1 MSQQES
7 TQRITIEEEL
17 KHSYLD
23 YAMSVIIGRALPDVR
38 DGLKPVHRR
47 ILYAMRELSNDWN
60 KPYKKSARIVGDV
73 IGKYHPH
80 GDTAVYDA
88 LVRMAQHFSM
98 RYRLVDGQGNFG
110 SVDGDPPAA
119 MRYTEVRQNKLAH
132 EFLTDLDKETVDFAP
147 NYDSSLDEPTVLPTL
162 VPNLL
167 INGASGIA
175 VGMACNI
182 PPHNLNEVVDALIA
196 TIDNPQIEL
205 EELLGIIPG
214 PDFPTA
220 GLLYGARGL
229 REAYTTGKGLIK
241 VRARVEVEGVDGE
254 QQRLVINELPFQ
266 VNKARLLERIA
277 ELVKEKR
284 IEGIRDIR
292 DESDRQGMRVVIELK
307 RDEHAEVLLNNLYK
321 QTNMEV
327 TFGINMLAIVHNRPE
342 LLSLKEILG
351 HFLEHR
357 RTVVMRRTVF
367 ELRRA
372 EERAH
377 ILEGLKIALEN
388 IDAIIELIKRAPNP
402 KEAKAQLMGEY
413 GLTDKQAQAILEM
426 RLQRLTGLERQRILE
441 EHRKILDEIA
451 RLRKI
456 LEDESLLL
464 SVVRQ
469 ELIELKEEYGDGRRT
484 EIIRDVEEL
493 DLIDYITE
501 EDMVVTVSHAGYIKR
516 SPVQLYRS
524 QRRGGKGRSGTRPRE
539 EDFVELLFVASTHD
553 YLLFFTNLGRIHWLK
568 VYQLPEAGP
577 LARGKAIVNL
587 LPLQEAE
594 RVATILPVR
603 EFETDMYV
611 VMATRKGVVK
621 KTALMAY
628 GKPRAGGIIALKID
642 EDDELINVRL
652 TDGSQQLFFTTQA
665 GKALRCREEEIRP
678 IGRVTRGVKGMNVDG
693 SSLVGMEVV
702 SEEATI
708 LTVSEN
714 GYGKRTRTKEYPLRH
729 RGGKGVLSMRTTER
743 NGPVV
748 GFRQVWDSDEIMLI
762 TDRGLLIRMKVNEI
776 SIIGRVT
783 QGVRLIN
790 IPEDERVVD
799 MAILAE
805 SEEEEP
811 EGDEAA
817 DSGQQAEDS

>member
-1 MSQQES
+1 MNQQERS
-7 TQRITIEEEL
+7 ESITIEDEI

-47 ILYAMRELSNDWN
+47 ILYAMRELANDWN

-80 GDTAVYDA
+80 GDAAVYDA
-88 LVRMAQHFSM
+88 LVRMAQAFSM
-98 RYRLVDGQGNFG
+98 RYTLVDGQGNFG

-132 EFLTDLDKETVDFAP
+132 EFLTDLDKETADFAP
-147 NYDSSLDEPTVLPTL
+147 NYDSSLEEPSVLPTL

-167 INGASGIA
+167 INGSSGIA

-182 PPHNLNEVVDALIA
+182 PPHNLSEVIDGLIA
-196 TIDNPQIEL
+196 VIDDPQTDL
-205 EELLGIIPG
+205 QRLLSIIPG

-220 GLLYGARGL
+220 GLIYGSAGI
-229 REAYTTGKGLIK
+229 REAYATGKGLIK
-241 VRARVEVEGVDGE
+241 VRARVEVEDLNGD
-254 QQRLVINELPFQ
+254 QQRIVITELPFQ

-277 ELVKEKR
+277 ELVKQKR
-284 IEGIRDIR
+284 LEGIRDIR
-292 DESDRQGMRVVIELK
+292 DESDREGMRVAIDLK
-307 RDEHAEVLLNNLYK
+307 RDEHAEVILNNLYK
-321 QTNMEV
+321 LTNMEV

-342 LLSLKEILG
+342 LLSLKEILE
-351 HFLEHR
+351 HFLDHR
-357 RTVVMRRTVF
+357 RTVVLRRTAF
-367 ELRRA
+367 QLRRA
-372 EERAH
+372 EERGH

-388 IDAIIELIKRAPNP
+388 LDAIIELIKSAPNP
-402 KEAKAQLMGEY
+402 KEARVQLMEQY
-413 GLTDKQAQAILEM
+413 GLSEKQAQAILDM
-426 RLQRLTGLERQRILE
+426 RLQRLTGLERQKILE
-441 EHRKILDEIA
+441 EHGEILEEIA

-456 LEDESLLL
+456 LEDETLLM
-464 SVVRQ
+464 SMVRQ
-469 ELIELKEEYGDGRRT
+469 ELLQLKEEYGDGRRT
-484 EIIRDVEEL
+484 EIVQDVQEL

-516 SPVQLYRS
+516 SPVHLYRS
-524 QRRGGKGRSGTRPRE
+524 QRRGGKGRTGTRPRQ
-539 EDFVELLFVASTHD
+539 EDFVEQLFVASTHD
-553 YLLFFTNLGRIHWLK
+553 YLLFFTNLGLIHWLK
-568 VYQLPEAGP
+568 VYQLPEASP

-587 LPLQEAE
+587 LQLQESE

-621 KTALMAY
+621 KTDLMAY

-642 EDDELINVRL
+642 EDDELICARL
-652 TDGSQQLFFTTQA
+652 TDGRQQLFFTTRA
-665 GKALRCREEEIRP
+665 GKSLRAREDEVRP
-678 IGRVTRGVKGMNVDG
+678 MGRVARGVKGMAVDG
-693 SSLVGMEVV
+693 SSLVGMEII

-714 GYGKRTRTKEYPLRH
+714 GFGKRTATREYPLRR

-748 GFRQVWDSDEIMLI
+748 GFRQVGENDEIMLI
-762 TDRGLLIRMKVNEI
+762 TDRGRIIRMMVSEI
-776 SIIGRVT
+776 SVIGRIT
-783 QGVRLIN
+783 QGVRLID
-790 IPEDERVVD
+790 IEPGERVVD
-799 MAILAE
+799 LASLAE
-805 SEEEEP
+805 TEEEE
-811 EGDEAA
+811 
-817 DSGQQAEDS
+817 

>member
-7 TQRITIEEEL
+7 TQRIAIEDEL

-80 GDTAVYDA
+80 GDAAVYDA

-147 NYDSSLDEPTVLPTL
+147 NYDSSLDEPTVLPTS

-205 EELLGIIPG
+205 EELLAIIPG

-220 GLLYGARGL
+220 GLMYGAAGIRA
-229 REAYTTGKGLIK
+229 AYSTGRGLIK
-241 VRARVEVEGVDGE
+241 VRARVEVEELDGN
-254 QQRLVINELPFQ
+254 QQRIVINELPFQ
-266 VNKARLLERIA
+266 VNKAKLLERIA
-277 ELVKEKR
+277 ELVKLKR

-292 DESDRQGMRVVIELK
+292 DESDRQGMRVAIDLK

-321 QTNMEV
+321 YTNMEV

-357 RTVVMRRTVF
+357 RTVVMRRTGF

-441 EHRKILDEIA
+441 EYQTLVEKIA
-451 RLRKI
+451 SLRKI

-469 ELIELKEEYGDGRRT
+469 ELLELKEGYGDGRRT
-484 EIIRDVEEL
+484 EIVWDIEEL

-587 LPLQEAE
+587 LQLQEAE

-603 EFETDMYV
+603 EFEADMYV

-621 KTALMAY
+621 KTELMAF

-652 TDGSQQLFFTTQA
+652 TDGRQQLFFTTKA

-714 GYGKRTRTKEYPLRH
+714 GYGKRTRTTEYPLRR

-748 GFRQVWDSDEIMLI
+748 GFRQVGDSDEIMLI

-790 IPEDERVVD
+790 IPQDERVVD

-811 EGDEAA
+811 AGDEAA
-817 DSGQQAEDS
+817 GS

>member
-1 MSQQES
+1 MNQEQHS
-7 TQRITIEEEL
+7 ESISIEDEL

-47 ILYAMRELSNDWN
+47 ILYAMRELGNDWN

-80 GDTAVYDA
+80 GDAAVYDA
-88 LVRMAQHFSM
+88 LVRMAQDFSM
-98 RYRLVDGQGNFG
+98 RYGLVDGQGNFG

-132 EFLTDLDKETVDFAP
+132 EFLTDLDKETVDFVP
-147 NYDSSLDEPTVLPTL
+147 NYDSSMEEPSVLPTL

-167 INGASGIA
+167 INGSSGIA
-175 VGMACNI
+175 VGMASNI
-182 PPHNLNEVVDALIA
+182 PPHNLSEIIDGLIA

-205 EELLGIIPG
+205 EELLAIIPG

-220 GLLYGARGL
+220 GLMYGAAGI
-229 REAYTTGKGLIK
+229 REAYSTGRGLIK
-241 VRARVEVEGVDGE
+241 LRARVEVEELDGDR
-254 QQRLVINELPFQ
+254 QRIVISELPFQ
-266 VNKARLLERIA
+266 VNKAKLLERIA
-277 ELVKEKR
+277 ELVKLKR
-284 IEGIRDIR
+284 IDGIRDIR
-292 DESDRQGMRVVIELK
+292 DESDRQGMRVAIDLK
-307 RDEHAEVLLNNLYK
+307 RGEHAEVLLNNLYK
-321 QTNMEV
+321 YTNMEV

-342 LLSLKEILG
+342 LLSLKDILG

-357 RTVVMRRTVF
+357 RTIVLRRTAF

-441 EHRKILDEIA
+441 EYQTLLEEIA
-451 RLRKI
+451 RLRQI
-456 LEDESLLL
+456 LEDESLLMG
-464 SVVRQ
+464 VVRQ
-469 ELIELKEEYGDGRRT
+469 ELLELKEGYGDGRRT
-484 EIIRDVEEL
+484 EIVGDIEGL

-516 SPVQLYRS
+516 SPVQIYRS

-587 LPLQEAE
+587 LQLQEKE

-621 KTALMAY
+621 KTELMAF

-642 EDDELINVRL
+642 QDDELMNVRL
-652 TDGSQQLFFTTQA
+652 TDGSKQLFFTTQA

-678 IGRVTRGVKGMNVDG
+678 MGRVARGVKGMNVDG

-714 GYGKRTRTKEYPLRH
+714 GYGKRTRTKEYPLRR
-729 RGGKGVLSMRTTER
+729 RGGKGVLSIRTTER

-748 GFRQVWDSDEIMLI
+748 GFRQVWDDDEIMLI
-762 TDRGLLIRMKVNEI
+762 TDRGRLIRMKVNEI
-776 SIIGRVT
+776 SVIGRVT
-783 QGVRLIN
+783 QGVRLID
-790 IPEDERVVD
+790 IEPGERVVD
-799 MAILAE
+799 MTSLVE
-805 SEEEEP
+805 SEEEE
-811 EGDEAA
+811 G
-817 DSGQQAEDS
+817 SED

>member
-1 MSQQES
+1 MDQPES
-7 TQRITIEEEL
+7 SQRITIEDEL

-80 GDTAVYDA
+80 GDAAVYDA
-88 LVRMAQHFSM
+88 LVRMAQYFSM

-132 EFLTDLDKETVDFAP
+132 EFLTDLDKETVDFVP
-147 NYDSSLDEPTVLPTL
+147 NYDSSMEEPSVLPTL

-182 PPHNLNEVVDALIA
+182 PPHNMSEVIEALIA
-196 TIDNPQIEL
+196 TIDNPQIEF
-205 EELLGIIPG
+205 EDLLAIIPG

-220 GLLYGARGL
+220 GLMYGARGI
-229 REAYTTGKGLIK
+229 REAYSTGRGLIK
-241 VRARVEVEGVDGE
+241 VLARVEVEELDGDR
-254 QQRLVINELPFQ
+254 QRIVITELPFQ

-277 ELVKEKR
+277 ELVKLKR

-292 DESDRQGMRVVIELK
+292 DESDRRGMRVAIDLK

-321 QTNMEV
+321 YTNMEV

-342 LLSLKEILG
+342 LLPLKAILG

-357 RTVVMRRTVF
+357 RTVVLRRTAF

-372 EERAH
+372 EDRAH
-377 ILEGLKIALEN
+377 ILEGLRIALEN
-388 IDAIIELIKRAPNP
+388 IDAIIELIKQAPNP
-402 KEAKAQLMGEY
+402 KKARAQLMVEY
-413 GLTDKQAQAILEM
+413 GLSEKQAQAILEM

-451 RLRKI
+451 QLRKI
-456 LEDESLLL
+456 MEDESLLM

-484 EIIRDVEEL
+484 EIVRDVQEL

-587 LPLQEAE
+587 LQLQAAE

-621 KTALMAY
+621 KTELMAY

-652 TDGSQQLFFTTQA
+652 TDGRQQLFFTTKA

-714 GYGKRTRTKEYPLRH
+714 GYGKRTRTKEYPLRR

-790 IPEDERVVD
+790 IPQDERVVD

-805 SEEEEP
+805 PEEDEEP
-811 EGDEAA
+811 AGDEAA
-817 DSGQQAEDS
+817 DSQE

>member
-1 MSQQES
+1 MDQPES
-7 TQRITIEEEL
+7 SQRITIEDEL

-80 GDTAVYDA
+80 GDAAVYDA

-132 EFLTDLDKETVDFAP
+132 EFLTDLDKETVDFVP
-147 NYDSSLDEPTVLPTL
+147 NYDSSMEEPSVLPTL

-182 PPHNLNEVVDALIA
+182 PPHNLSEVIEALIA

-205 EELLGIIPG
+205 EELLAIIPG

-220 GLLYGARGL
+220 GLMYGARGI
-229 REAYTTGKGLIK
+229 REAYSTGRGLIK
-241 VRARVEVEGVDGE
+241 VRARVEVEELDGDR
-254 QQRLVINELPFQ
+254 QRIVITELPFQ

-277 ELVKEKR
+277 ELVKLKR

-292 DESDRQGMRVVIELK
+292 DESDRRGMRVAIDLK
-307 RDEHAEVLLNNLYK
+307 RDEHGEVLLNNLYK
-321 QTNMEV
+321 YTNMEV

-342 LLSLKEILG
+342 LLPLKAILG

-357 RTVVMRRTVF
+357 RTVVLRRTAF

-388 IDAIIELIKRAPNP
+388 IDAIIELIKQAPNP
-402 KEAKAQLMGEY
+402 KEARAQLMVEY
-413 GLTDKQAQAILEM
+413 GLSEKQAQAILEM

-441 EHRKILDEIA
+441 EHHKILDEIA

-456 LEDESLLL
+456 MEDESLLM

-484 EIIRDVEEL
+484 EIVRDVQEL

-587 LPLQEAE
+587 LQLQAAE

-621 KTALMAY
+621 KTELMAF
-628 GKPRAGGIIALKID
+628 GKPRTGGIIALKID
-642 EDDELINVRL
+642 KDDELINVRL
-652 TDGSQQLFFTTQA
+652 TDGRQQLFFTTKA

-714 GYGKRTRTKEYPLRH
+714 GYGKRTRTKEYPLRR

-790 IPEDERVVD
+790 IPRDERVVD

-805 SEEEEP
+805 PEEEEP
-811 EGDEAA
+811 AGDEAA
-817 DSGQQAEDS
+817 DSPSTSSG

>member
-1 MSQQES
+1 LPEEVMNQEERS
-7 TQRITIEEEL
+7 ESIKIEDEI

-80 GDTAVYDA
+80 GDAAVYDA
-88 LVRMAQHFSM
+88 LVRMAQGFSM
-98 RYRLVDGQGNFG
+98 RYTLVDGQGNFG

-132 EFLTDLDKETVDFAP
+132 EFLADLDKETADFAP
-147 NYDSSLDEPTVLPTL
+147 NYDSSLEEPSVLPTL

-167 INGASGIA
+167 INGSSGIA

-182 PPHNLNEVVDALIA
+182 PPHNLPEVIDGLIA
-196 TIDNPQIEL
+196 IIDDPQTDL
-205 EELLGIIPG
+205 QRLLSIIPG

-220 GLLYGARGL
+220 GLIYGSAGI
-229 REAYTTGKGLIK
+229 REAYATGKGLIK
-241 VRARVEVEGVDGE
+241 VRARVEVEDVNGD
-254 QQRLVINELPFQ
+254 QQRIVITELPFQ

-277 ELVKEKR
+277 ELVKQKR

-292 DESDRQGMRVVIELK
+292 DESDREGMRVAIDLK
-307 RDEHAEVLLNNLYK
+307 RDEHAEVILNNLYK
-321 QTNMEV
+321 LTNMEV

-342 LLSLKEILG
+342 LLSLKEILE

-357 RTVVMRRTVF
+357 RTVVMRRTAF
-367 ELRRA
+367 QLRRA
-372 EERAH
+372 EERGH

-388 IDAIIELIKRAPNP
+388 LDAIIELIKGAPNP
-402 KEAKAQLMGEY
+402 KEARVQLMEQY
-413 GLTDKQAQAILEM
+413 GLAEKQAQAILDM
-426 RLQRLTGLERQRILE
+426 RLQRLTGLERQKIME
-441 EHRKILDEIA
+441 EHRDILEEIA

-456 LEDESLLL
+456 LEDETLLMSL
-464 SVVRQ
+464 VRQ
-469 ELIELKEEYGDGRRT
+469 ELLELKETYGDGRRT
-484 EIIRDVEEL
+484 VIVQDVQEL

-516 SPVQLYRS
+516 SPVHLYRS
-524 QRRGGKGRSGTRPRE
+524 QRRGGKGRTGTRPRQ

-553 YLLFFTNLGRIHWLK
+553 SLLFFTNLGLIHWLK
-568 VYQLPEAGP
+568 VYQLPEASP

-587 LPLQEAE
+587 LQLQESE

-603 EFETDMYV
+603 EFEIDMYV

-621 KTALMAY
+621 KTDLMAY

-642 EDDELINVRL
+642 EDDELICARI
-652 TDGSQQLFFTTQA
+652 TDGRQQLFFTTRA
-665 GKALRCREEEIRP
+665 GKSLRVREDEIRP
-678 IGRVTRGVKGMNVDG
+678 MGRVARGVKGMAVDG
-693 SSLVGMEVV
+693 NSLVGMEVI

-714 GYGKRTRTKEYPLRH
+714 GFGKRTATREYPLRR

-748 GFRQVWDSDEIMLI
+748 GFRQVDENDEIMLI
-762 TDRGLLIRMKVNEI
+762 TDRGRIIRMMVNEI
-776 SIIGRVT
+776 SVIGRIT
-783 QGVRLIN
+783 QGVRLID
-790 IPEDERVVD
+790 IEPGERVVD
-799 MAILAE
+799 LASLAE
-805 SEEEEP
+805 TDEEEE
-811 EGDEAA
+811 
-817 DSGQQAEDS
+817 

>member
-1 MSQQES
+1 MNQE
-7 TQRITIEEEL
+7 QRSESIKIEDEI

-47 ILYAMRELSNDWN
+47 ILYAMRELANDWN

-80 GDTAVYDA
+80 GDAAVYDA
-88 LVRMAQHFSM
+88 LVRMAQGFSM
-98 RYRLVDGQGNFG
+98 RYTLVDGQGNFG

-132 EFLTDLDKETVDFAP
+132 EFLADLDKETADFAP
-147 NYDSSLDEPTVLPTL
+147 NYDSSLEEPSVLPTL

-167 INGASGIA
+167 INGSSGIA

-182 PPHNLNEVVDALIA
+182 PPHNLNEVIDGLIA
-196 TIDNPQIEL
+196 IIDDPQTDL
-205 EELLGIIPG
+205 QRLLAIIPG

-220 GLLYGARGL
+220 GLIYGSAGI
-229 REAYTTGKGLIK
+229 REAYATGKGLIK
-241 VRARVEVEGVDGE
+241 VRARVEVEDVNEDR
-254 QQRLVINELPFQ
+254 QRIVIAELPFQ

-277 ELVKEKR
+277 ELVKQKR

-292 DESDRQGMRVVIELK
+292 DESDREGMRVAIDLK
-307 RDEHAEVLLNNLYK
+307 RDEHAEVILNNLYK
-321 QTNMEV
+321 LTNMEV

-342 LLSLKEILG
+342 LLSLKEILE

-357 RTVVMRRTVF
+357 RTVVLRRTSF
-367 ELRRA
+367 QLRRA
-372 EERAH
+372 EERGH

-388 IDAIIELIKRAPNP
+388 LDAIIELIKSAPNP
-402 KEAKAQLMGEY
+402 KEARVQLMEQY
-413 GLTDKQAQAILEM
+413 GLSEKQAQAILDM
-426 RLQRLTGLERQRILE
+426 RLQRLTGLERQKIMEEYRNILE
-441 EHRKILDEIA
+441 EIA

-456 LEDESLLL
+456 LEDETLLMSL
-464 SVVRQ
+464 VRQ
-469 ELIELKEEYGDGRRT
+469 ELLELKEEYGDGRRT
-484 EIIRDVEEL
+484 EIVQDIQEL

-516 SPVQLYRS
+516 SPVHLYRS
-524 QRRGGKGRSGTRPRE
+524 QRRGGKGRTGTRPRQ

-553 YLLFFTNLGRIHWLK
+553 NLLFFTNLGLIHLLK
-568 VYQLPEAGP
+568 VYQLPEASP

-587 LPLQEAE
+587 LQLQESE

-621 KTALMAY
+621 KTDLMAY

-642 EDDELINVRL
+642 EDDELICARI
-652 TDGSQQLFFTTQA
+652 TDGRQQLFFTTRA
-665 GKALRCREEEIRP
+665 GKSLRVRENEIRP
-678 IGRVTRGVKGMNVDG
+678 MGRVARGVKGMAVDG

-714 GYGKRTRTKEYPLRH
+714 GFGKRTETREYPLRR

-748 GFRQVWDSDEIMLI
+748 GFRQVDENDEIMLI
-762 TDRGLLIRMKVNEI
+762 TDRGRIIRMMVDEI
-776 SIIGRVT
+776 SVIGRIT
-783 QGVRLIN
+783 QGVRLID
-790 IPEDERVVD
+790 IEPGERVVD
-799 MAILAE
+799 LASLAE
-805 SEEEEP
+805 SEEETE
-811 EGDEAA
+811 EE
-817 DSGQQAEDS
+817 EE

>member
-1 MSQQES
+1 
-7 TQRITIEEEL
+7 
-17 KHSYLD
+17 
-23 YAMSVIIGRALPDVR
+23 
-38 DGLKPVHRR
+38 
-47 ILYAMRELSNDWN
+47 
-60 KPYKKSARIVGDV
+60 
-73 IGKYHPH
+73 
-80 GDTAVYDA
+80 
-88 LVRMAQHFSM
+88 
-98 RYRLVDGQGNFG
+98 
-110 SVDGDPPAA
+110 
-119 MRYTEVRQNKLAH
+119 
-132 EFLTDLDKETVDFAP
+132 
-147 NYDSSLDEPTVLPTL
+147 
-162 VPNLL
+162 L
-167 INGASGIA
+167 I
-175 VGMACNI
+175 
-182 PPHNLNEVVDALIA
+182 
-196 TIDNPQIEL
+196 
-205 EELLGIIPG
+205 
-214 PDFPTA
+214 
-220 GLLYGARGL
+220 YGARGI

-277 ELVKEKR
+277 ELVKVKK

-321 QTNMEV
+321 QTNMEA

-342 LLSLKEILG
+342 LLSLKEILS

-388 IDAIIELIKRAPNP
+388 LDAI
-402 KEAKAQLMGEY
+402 KAQLMVEY
-413 GLTDKQAQAILEM
+413 ELSEKQAQAILEM

-456 LEDESLLL
+456 LQDESLLM

-484 EIIRDVEEL
+484 EIVRDVQEL

-516 SPVQLYRS
+516 SPVQIYRS

-553 YLLFFTNLGRIHWLK
+553 SLLFFTNLGRIHWLK

-587 LPLQEAE
+587 LQLKEAE

-621 KTALMAY
+621 KTELMAY

-652 TDGSQQLFFTTQA
+652 TDGRQQLFFTTQA

-714 GYGKRTRTKEYPLRH
+714 GYGKRTRTKEYPLRR

-748 GFRQVWDSDEIMLI
+748 GFRQVSDNDEIMLI
-762 TDRGLLIRMKVNEI
+762 TDRGLLW
-776 SIIGRVT
+776 S
-783 QGVRLIN
+783 
-790 IPEDERVVD
+790 
-799 MAILAE
+799 
-805 SEEEEP
+805 SH
-811 EGDEAA
+811 
-817 DSGQQAEDS
+817 

>member
-1 MSQQES
+1 MNQAERSES
-7 TQRITIEEEL
+7 IRIEDEI

-80 GDTAVYDA
+80 GDAAVYDA
-88 LVRMAQHFSM
+88 LVRMAQFFSM
-98 RYRLVDGQGNFG
+98 RYPLVDGQGNFG

-119 MRYTEVRQNKLAH
+119 MRYTEVRLNKQAH
-132 EFLTDLDKETVDFAP
+132 EFLNDLDKETVDYTP
-147 NYDSSLDEPTVLPTL
+147 NYDSSLEEPSVLPAL

-167 INGASGIA
+167 INGSSGIA

-182 PPHNLNEVVDALIA
+182 PPHNLSEVIDGLIALI
-196 TIDNPQIEL
+196 DDPQTDFPRL
-205 EELLGIIPG
+205 YSIIPG
-214 PDFPTA
+214 PDFPTGGLIYGSA
-220 GLLYGARGL
+220 GI
-229 REAYTTGKGLIK
+229 REAYATGRGLIK
-241 VRARVEVEGVDGE
+241 VRARVEVEDANGD
-254 QQRLVINELPFQ
+254 QQRIVITELPFQ

-284 IEGIRDIR
+284 LEGIRDIR
-292 DESDRQGMRVVIELK
+292 DESDREGMRVAIDLK
-307 RDEHAEVLLNNLYK
+307 RDEHAEVMLNNLYK
-321 QTNMEV
+321 LTNMQI

-342 LLSLKEILG
+342 LLSLKEILE

-357 RTVVMRRTVF
+357 RTVVLRRTAF
-367 ELRRA
+367 QLRRA
-372 EERAH
+372 EERGH
-377 ILEGLKIALEN
+377 ILEGLRIALEN
-388 IDAIIELIKRAPNP
+388 LDAIIELIKRAPNP
-402 KEAKAQLMGEY
+402 KEARAQLMEQY
-413 GLTDKQAQAILEM
+413 GLSEKQAQAILDM
-426 RLQRLTGLERQRILE
+426 RLQRLTSLERQKILE
-441 EHRKILDEIA
+441 EYRDVLEEIA

-456 LEDESLLL
+456 LEDESLLMSL
-464 SVVRQ
+464 VRQ
-469 ELIELKEEYGDGRRT
+469 ELLQLKEEYGDGRRT
-484 EIIRDVEEL
+484 EIVQDVQEL

-516 SPVQLYRS
+516 SPVHLYRS
-524 QRRGGKGRSGTRPRE
+524 QRRGGKGRTGTRPRQ

-553 YLLFFTNLGRIHWLK
+553 YLLFFTNLGLIHWLK
-568 VYQLPEAGP
+568 VYQIPEASP

-587 LPLQEAE
+587 LQLQESE

-621 KTALMAY
+621 KTDLMAY
-628 GKPRAGGIIALKID
+628 GKPRTGGIIALKID
-642 EDDELINVRL
+642 EDDELICARI
-652 TDGSQQLFFTTQA
+652 TDGKQQLFFTTRA
-665 GKALRCREEEIRP
+665 GKSLRVRENEIRP
-678 IGRVTRGVKGMNVDG
+678 MGRVARGVKGMAVDG
-693 SSLVGMEVV
+693 SSLVGMEII

-714 GYGKRTRTKEYPLRH
+714 GFGKRTETREYPLRR

-748 GFRQVWDSDEIMLI
+748 GFRQVGENDEIMLI
-762 TDRGLLIRMKVNEI
+762 TDRGRIIRMMVNEI
-776 SIIGRVT
+776 SVIGRAT
-783 QGVRLIN
+783 QGVRLID
-790 IPEDERVVD
+790 IEPDEQVVD
-799 MAILAE
+799 LASLAE
-805 SEEEEP
+805 AEEEE
-811 EGDEAA
+811 
-817 DSGQQAEDS
+817 